1 MGSSLSYQLY
11 SEETA
16 FSIIDTTGSA
26 LVDLVQEQQCND
38 NTCQRLASEKVS
50 QMCEKF
56 SPGQLAWTCQRLGIS
71 GSSCQP
77 EDMSNKIVEFY
88 LRSVEKSSSNDS
100 QQKESRTTQMYYREE
115 RCPQCPQCPP
125 VQVHVETPAPLIYT
139 PTPKTDIQRAVIP
152 VHTIQGVPKAE
163 PKRIQVSGEEISK
176 VGDNVIVRNP
186 QSLKVTQTVPRSK
199 LNEFSRSLGPN
210 TKITSLTTIPNTQ
223 NIPRGTPVRAL
234 GDHIPRTVSELG
246 LRAGQKTTYLEPA
259 PRNWAL
265 VRHDEGSTGY
275 VPATHLSL

>member
-1 MGSSLSYQLY
+1 M
-11 SEETA
+11 
-16 FSIIDTTGSA
+16 
-26 LVDLVQEQQCND
+26 
-38 NTCQRLASEKVS
+38 ASEKVS

-210 TKITSLTTIPNTQ
+210 TKITSLTTIPKTQ